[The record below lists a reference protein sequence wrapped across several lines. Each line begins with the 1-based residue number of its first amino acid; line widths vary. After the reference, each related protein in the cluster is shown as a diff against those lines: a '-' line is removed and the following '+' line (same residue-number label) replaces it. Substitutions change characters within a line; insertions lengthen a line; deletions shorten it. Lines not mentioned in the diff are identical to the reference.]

1 MLTRASLARAY
12 RPPRYLAPEA
22 DRSGG
27 QLGSSPSVRAPKCW
41 GMFLGLPGR
50 VSKGLRPKVCGIVP
64 LMIEPNPTARLRMI
78 TGTSAIVAGL
88 AWVAKDIGSRVS
100 SDSGYWDC
108 KSPYGYLL
116 NGIDTV
122 AFLVLGLALFGLHK
136 IFRSAMGERRAV
148 IGLVAAAG
156 FGVAGLA
163 NLLEH
168 CAGLDALGLAYVI
181 GLLLG
186 MLPLVAF
193 GVMLRRVGLPSWCT
207 WFLVLGTVLG
217 VLFAEQGGLIA
228 FGLSWFAF
236 GLVIRKSS
244 SMPQSLDPH
253 IEEREP
259 ADYEQA
265 VARHAP

>member
-1 MLTRASLARAY
+1 MAT
-12 RPPRYLAPEA
+12 
-22 DRSGG
+22 
-27 QLGSSPSVRAPKCW
+27 
-41 GMFLGLPGR
+41 
-50 VSKGLRPKVCGIVP
+50 
-64 LMIEPNPTARLRMI
+64 PNPTARLRMI
-78 TGTSAIVAGL
+78 TGTSAVVAGL

-108 KSPYGYLL
+108 KSSYGYLL

-136 IFRSAMGERRAV
+136 IFRSAMGGKAV
-148 IGLVAAAG
+148 IGLAAAAG

-181 GLLLG
+181 GLVLG
-186 MLPLVAF
+186 MLLLVAF
-193 GVMLRRVGLPSWCT
+193 GVMLRRVELPSWCT

-217 VLFAEQGGLIA
+217 VLFANQGGLIA

-236 GLVIRKSS
+236 GLVMIRKSS
-244 SMPQSLDPH
+244 SMPQIP
-253 IEEREP
+253 
-259 ADYEQA
+259 
-265 VARHAP
+265 

>member
-1 MLTRASLARAY
+1 M
-12 RPPRYLAPEA
+12 
-22 DRSGG
+22 
-27 QLGSSPSVRAPKCW
+27 V
-41 GMFLGLPGR
+41 
-50 VSKGLRPKVCGIVP
+50 
-64 LMIEPNPTARLRMI
+64 

-100 SDSGYWDC
+100 PDTDYFNCNSSYD
-108 KSPYGYLL
+108 YLL

-136 IFRSAMGERRAV
+136 IFRSAMGETRAV

-163 NLLEH
+163 NLSEH

-186 MLPLVAF
+186 MLLLVAF
-193 GVMLRRVGLPSWCT
+193 GVFLRLVGLPSWCT

-217 VLFAEQGGLIA
+217 VLFSNQGGLIA
-228 FGLSWFAF
+228 FGVSWFAL
-236 GLVIRKSS
+236 GLVLIRESS
-244 SMPQSLDPH
+244 SRPQPF
-253 IEEREP
+253 
-259 ADYEQA
+259 
-265 VARHAP
+265 VT